1 MNSTGA
7 YRLVTEL
14 TNEELLRRFEQSVK
28 DRMFPGKE
36 DGMILTAHFWHLRN
50 EILRRMEPPFRLED
64 GNA

>member
-1 MNSTGA
+1 MANVVV

-14 TNEELLRRFEQSVK
+14 TDEELLNRFEQSVK

-50 EILRRMEPPFRLED
+50 EILRRMEPLFRLEN
-64 GNA
+64 GNG